1 MYGGFFTCQRV
12 MLLPFRIGIERR
24 DLDMYVCTEIFVCIV
39 LSEE

>member
-12 MLLPFRIGIERR
+12 MLPFRIGIERR
-24 DLDMYVCTEIFVCIV
+24 DLDLYVCTEIFVCIV